1 MLVVMWVMGILSGPQ
16 SEPQTGSVHV
26 APRGRKTSGKVL
38 GERLETPRRQSG
50 DLEIQGIVV
59 VKMPSDVE
67 VMALGVGVKVMIDV
81 VIVFEVCAVN
91 IWISVVQ
98 AE

>member
-1 MLVVMWVMGILSGPQ
+1 M
-16 SEPQTGSVHV
+16 
-26 APRGRKTSGKVL
+26 SGKVL

-67 VMALGVGVKVMIDV
+67 VMALGVGVKVMVDV
-81 VIVFEVCAVN
+81 VIDLDLGRAGRIGSDWGKNKDVH
-91 IWISVVQ
+91 IRDGRHLR
-98 AE
+98 